1 MKKIISIISCIVA
14 LTAVTSCDWF
24 KLDNLDGWDASVE
37 GKIID
42 SATGEPIQME
52 QGGSISVYEIYGTQ
66 YDHTNQKGVKG
77 WDGKNTIGWTVKNNG
92 TYVNK
97 LTFAGDYKMKT
108 INNNFQADTVW
119 FSLNSGK
126 NVQDFKVD
134 PYVRIKNPKISI
146 SGKVINATCELEIG
160 VPGTKISRVELCVWP
175 DRWVRHSYNNCS
187 GDPYSYVVNPA
198 VGTTISLSVD
208 PDRVV
213 KSSDGKTETK
223 PNAEEFQYDRIHY
236 IRIAALGNNG
246 QNTSSAYNYSPV
258 YKLEKN
264 GTLTEVTDW

>member
-1 MKKIISIISCIVA
+1 MKKIISIISCIIA

-24 KLDNLDGWDASVE
+24 KLDNLDAWDASVE

-42 SATGEPIQME
+42 SKTGQTLQME
-52 QGGSISVYEIYGTQ
+52 QGSSITVYELYGEQ
-66 YDHTNQKGVKG
+66 YDHTNQQGEKG
-77 WDGKNTIGWTVKNNG
+77 WDGHSGIGWNVKNNG
-92 TYVNK
+92 TYINK
-97 LTFAGDYKMKT
+97 LTFAGKYEMET
-108 INNNFQADTVW
+108 TGNNFKADKVNFELKKGSNTV
-119 FSLNSGK
+119 
-126 NVQDFKVD
+126 DFQVT
-134 PYVRIKNPKISI
+134 PYVRINNPKISI

-223 PNAEEFQYDRIHY
+223 PNAAEFQYDRVHY
-236 IRIAALGNNG
+236 IRIAALGKNAS
-246 QNTSSAYNYSPV
+246 NTSNAYNYSPV

-264 GTLTEVTDW
+264 GTITEVTDW